1 MGKLNKRDTN
11 KEYFRPLKSFRYN
24 PFFHPSI
31 ANNRQLVL
39 AKNLHRSYGIPEG
52 NILRL
57 IMYADIALSYPTD
70 SEVQV
75 YYSEISE
82 IADFEK
88 SPIPIEKVVFRG
100 NAKAFEITNPYL
112 IDKLYKSLLELI
124 DFQKITQEKRA
135 KKKSTSAKIIKKV
148 ATELF
153 NQLTQVENISNWR
166 SLCII
171 GYIFCLYNI
180 GSKSQGPILSE
191 EKFNILQKGNQILN
205 ETYLQYLA
213 SRIEQYINI

>member
-1 MGKLNKRDTN
+1 MGKLYKRDIA
-11 KEYFRPLKSFRYN
+11 KEFFRPLKSFRYN

-57 IMYADIALSYPTD
+57 IMYTDIALSYPTN
-70 SEVQV
+70 SEIQV
-75 YYSEISE
+75 YYSDLSE

-88 SPIPIEKVVFRG
+88 NPMPVEKVMFRG
-100 NAKAFEITNPYL
+100 NAKEFEITNPYL
-112 IDKLYKSLLELI
+112 IEKLYNSLLELI
-124 DFQKITQEKRA
+124 DFQKITQEKLA
-135 KKKSTSAKIIKKV
+135 KKKITSATIIKKV
-148 ATELF
+148 ARELF
-153 NQLTQVENISNWR
+153 NELTQVEKISNWR
-166 SLCII
+166 SLGII

-180 GSKSQGPILSE
+180 GLKSKEPILSE
-191 EKFNILQKGNQILN
+191 EKFNLMQKGKQNVT

-213 SRIEQYINI
+213 GRIERYIN

>member
-1 MGKLNKRDTN
+1 MGKLYKRDIV
-11 KEYFRPLKSFRYN
+11 KEYFRSLKSFRYN

-57 IMYADIALSYPTD
+57 IMYTDIALSYPTN
-70 SEVQV
+70 SEIQV
-75 YYSEISE
+75 YYSDLSE

-88 SPIPIEKVVFRG
+88 NPIPIEKVVFRG
-100 NAKAFEITNPYL
+100 DAKAFEITNPYL
-112 IDKLYKSLLELI
+112 TDKLYNSLLELI
-124 DFQKITQEKRA
+124 DFQKITQVKHA
-135 KKKSTSAKIIKKV
+135 KKKLTSAKIIKKV
-148 ATELF
+148 ARELF
-153 NQLTQVENISNWR
+153 NELTQVEKISNWR
-166 SLCII
+166 SLSII

-180 GSKSQGPILSE
+180 GLKSEEPILSE
-191 EKFNILQKGNQILN
+191 DKFNLLQKGKQVVT

-213 SRIEQYINI
+213 SRIERYIN

>member
-1 MGKLNKRDTN
+1 MGKLYKRDIA
-11 KEYFRPLKSFRYN
+11 KEFFRPLKSFRYN

-57 IMYADIALSYPTD
+57 IMYTDIALSNPTN
-70 SEVQV
+70 SEIQV
-75 YYSEISE
+75 YYSDLSE

-88 SPIPIEKVVFRG
+88 NPIPIEKVVFRG

-112 IDKLYKSLLELI
+112 IDKLYNSLLELI
-124 DFQKITQEKRA
+124 DFQKITQEKQA
-135 KKKSTSAKIIKKV
+135 KKKLTSATIIKKV
-148 ATELF
+148 ARELL
-153 NQLTQVENISNWR
+153 NELTQVEKISNWR
-166 SLCII
+166 SLSII

-180 GSKSQGPILSE
+180 GLKSKEPILSE
-191 EKFNILQKGNQILN
+191 EKFNLLQKGKQAVT

-213 SRIEQYINI
+213 SRIERYVN